1 MLILRRR
8 PGESIV
14 IGGEIIIKFLEVDGH
29 QVKVGIEAP
38 AHIPVHRLE
47 VYEKISRENLRAAK
61 LPQNLDE
68 IMAKIKG

>member
-14 IGGEIIIKFLEVDGH
+14 IGGEIVIKVLEVSGN
-29 QVKVGIEAP
+29 QIKLGIEAP

-47 VYEKISRENLRAAK
+47 VLERIRQENLSAARVPSDLENFLLK
-61 LPQNLDE
+61 L
-68 IMAKIKG
+68 KK